1 MFTGIVQG
9 VRKVTLITDL
19 KGGRRLR
26 IQLND
31 LAENLQHGSSVAVN
45 GVCLT
50 AIKIEEGCA
59 EFDIIQESLDRSNLG
74 ALVIGDSVD
83 IERACYFGDEVGG
96 HQVTGHIDCTGKI
109 DEIRKTPNNRDI
121 VVYCEEEWWGY
132 LIPKGWI
139 AIDGV
144 SLTVVDVGDNWFSIS
159 LIPET
164 LEYTVLGQKVE
175 GDKVNLEFDLTTKVI
190 VKTIQRMFPEI
201 KKQILSG
208 MRKIES
214 TNNNAADNK

>member
-9 VRKVTLITDL
+9 IRKISAVEDL
-19 KGGRRLR
+19 EGGRRLR
-26 IQLND
+26 IQLED
-31 LAENLQHGSSVAVN
+31 LAEKLQQGASVAVN

-50 AIKIEEGCA
+50 AIKIEVGSA

-74 ALVIGDSVD
+74 TLVIGDSVD

-121 VVYCEEEWWGY
+121 VVYCEEEWGRY

-144 SLTVVDVGDNWFSIS
+144 SLTVVDVGNNWFSIS

-164 LEYTVLGQKVE
+164 LKQTVLGKKTK
-175 GDKVNLEFDLTTKVI
+175 GDIVNLEFDHTTKVI
-190 VKTIQRMFPEI
+190 VRTVERMLPEI
-201 KKQILSG
+201 KIQMLEEIK
-208 MRKIES
+208 
-214 TNNNAADNK
+214 NNK

>member
-9 VRKVTLITDL
+9 IRKISAVEDIE
-19 KGGRRLR
+19 GGRRLR
-26 IQLND
+26 IQLED
-31 LAENLQHGSSVAVN
+31 LAEKLQQGASVAVN

-50 AIKIEEGCA
+50 AIKIEVGSA

-74 ALVIGDSVD
+74 TLVIGDSVD

-109 DEIRKTPNNRDI
+109 DEIRKTPNNRDV
-121 VVYCEEEWWGY
+121 VVYCEEEWGSY

-144 SLTVVDVGDNWFSIS
+144 SLTVVDVGNNWFSIS

-164 LEYTVLGQKVE
+164 LKQTVLGKKTK
-175 GDKVNLEFDLTTKVI
+175 GDIVNLEFDHTTKVI
-190 VKTIQRMFPEI
+190 VRTVERMLPEI
-201 KKQILSG
+201 KIQMLEEIK
-208 MRKIES
+208 
-214 TNNNAADNK
+214 NNK

>member
-9 VRKVTLITDL
+9 IRKISAVEDFE
-19 KGGRRLR
+19 GGRKLR
-26 IQLND
+26 IQLED
-31 LAENLQHGSSVAVN
+31 LAEKLQQGASVAVN

-50 AIKIEEGCA
+50 AIKIEVGSA

-74 ALVIGDSVD
+74 TLVIGDSVD

-121 VVYCEEEWWGY
+121 VVYCEEEWGRY

-144 SLTVVDVGDNWFSIS
+144 SLTVVDVGNNWFSIS

-164 LEYTVLGQKVE
+164 LKQTVLGKKTK
-175 GDKVNLEFDLTTKVI
+175 GDIVNLEFDHTTKVI
-190 VKTIQRMFPEI
+190 VRTVERMLPEI
-201 KKQILSG
+201 KIQMLEEIK
-208 MRKIES
+208 
-214 TNNNAADNK
+214 NNK

>member
-9 VRKVTLITDL
+9 IRKISAVEDL
-19 KGGRRLR
+19 EGGRRLR
-26 IQLND
+26 IQLED
-31 LAENLQHGSSVAVN
+31 LAEKLQQGASVAVN

-50 AIKIEEGCA
+50 AIKIEVGSA

-109 DEIRKTPNNRDI
+109 DEIRKTPNNRDV
-121 VVYCEEEWWGY
+121 VVYCEEEWGSY

-144 SLTVVDVGDNWFSIS
+144 SLTVVDVGNNWFSIS

-164 LEYTVLGQKVE
+164 LEQTVLGKKTK
-175 GDKVNLEFDLTTKVI
+175 GDIVNLEFDHTTKVI
-190 VKTIQRMFPEI
+190 VRTVERMLPEI
-201 KKQILSG
+201 KIQMLEEIK
-208 MRKIES
+208 
-214 TNNNAADNK
+214 NNK

>member
-9 VRKVTLITDL
+9 VRKVTVITDL

-50 AIKIEEGCA
+50 AIKIEESCA

-109 DEIRKTPNNRDI
+109 DEIRKTPNNRDV
-121 VVYCEEEWWGY
+121 VVYFEEEWRSC

-164 LEYTVLGQKVE
+164 LEHTVLGQKIE
-175 GDKVNLEFDLTTKVI
+175 GDDVNLEFDLTTKVI

-201 KKQILSG
+201 KKQILAV
-208 MRKIES
+208 MK
-214 TNNNAADNK
+214 N

>member
-9 VRKVTLITDL
+9 VRKVTVITDL

-50 AIKIEEGCA
+50 AIKIEESCA

-74 ALVIGDSVD
+74 TLVIGDSVD
-83 IERACYFGDEVGG
+83 IERACNFGDEVGG

-109 DEIRKTPNNRDI
+109 DEIRKTPNNRDV
-121 VVYCEEEWWGY
+121 VVYCEKEWGGY

-164 LEYTVLGQKVE
+164 LEHTVLGQKVE

-190 VKTIQRMFPEI
+190 VITIQRMFPEI
-201 KKQILSG
+201 KKQILAV
-208 MRKIES
+208 MK
-214 TNNNAADNK
+214 N

>member
-9 VRKVTLITDL
+9 IRKISAAEDFE
-19 KGGRRLR
+19 GGRKLR
-26 IQLND
+26 IQLED
-31 LAENLQHGSSVAVN
+31 LAEKLQQGASVAVN
-45 GVCLT
+45 GVCLS
-50 AIKIEEGCA
+50 AIKIEVGSA

-74 ALVIGDSVD
+74 TLVIGDSVD

-109 DEIRKTPNNRDI
+109 DEIRKTPNNRDV
-121 VVYCEEEWWGY
+121 VVYCEEEWGSY

-144 SLTVVDVGDNWFSIS
+144 SLTVVDVGNNWFSIS

-164 LEYTVLGQKVE
+164 LKQTVLGKKTK
-175 GDKVNLEFDLTTKVI
+175 GDIVNLEFDHTTKVI
-190 VKTIQRMFPEI
+190 VRTVERMLPEI
-201 KKQILSG
+201 KIQMLEEIK
-208 MRKIES
+208 
-214 TNNNAADNK
+214 NN

>member
-9 VRKVTLITDL
+9 VRKVTVITDL

-31 LAENLQHGSSVAVN
+31 LAKNLQHGSSVAVN

-50 AIKIEEGCA
+50 VIKIVESCA

-74 ALVIGDSVD
+74 ALEIGDSVD
-83 IERACYFGDEVGG
+83 IERACNFGDEVGG

-109 DEIRKTPNNRDI
+109 DEIRKTPNNRDV
-121 VVYCEEEWWGY
+121 VVYCEEEWGLPY
-132 LIPKGWI
+132 SKGWI

-164 LEYTVLGQKVE
+164 LKHTVLGQKVE
-175 GDKVNLEFDLTTKVI
+175 GE
-190 VKTIQRMFPEI
+190 
-201 KKQILSG
+201 
-208 MRKIES
+208 
-214 TNNNAADNK
+214 

>member
-9 VRKVTLITDL
+9 IRKISAVEDFE
-19 KGGRRLR
+19 GGRKLR
-26 IQLND
+26 IQLED
-31 LAENLQHGSSVAVN
+31 LAEKLQQGASVAVN

-50 AIKIEEGCA
+50 AIKIEVGSA

-74 ALVIGDSVD
+74 TLVIGDSVD

-109 DEIRKTPNNRDI
+109 DEIRKTPNNRDV
-121 VVYCEEEWWGY
+121 VVYCEEEWGRY

-144 SLTVVDVGDNWFSIS
+144 SLTVVDVGNNWFSIS

-164 LEYTVLGQKVE
+164 LKQTVLGKKTK
-175 GDKVNLEFDLTTKVI
+175 GDIVNLEFDHTTKVI
-190 VKTIQRMFPEI
+190 VRTVERMLPEI
-201 KKQILSG
+201 KIQMLEEIK
-208 MRKIES
+208 
-214 TNNNAADNK
+214 NNK

>member
-9 VRKVTLITDL
+9 IRKISAVEDFE
-19 KGGRRLR
+19 GGRKLR
-26 IQLND
+26 IQLED
-31 LAENLQHGSSVAVN
+31 LAEKLQQGASVAVN

-50 AIKIEEGCA
+50 AIKIEVGSA

-121 VVYCEEEWWGY
+121 VVYCEEEWGRY

-144 SLTVVDVGDNWFSIS
+144 SLTVVDVGNNWFSIS

-164 LEYTVLGQKVE
+164 LEQTVLGKKTK
-175 GDKVNLEFDLTTKVI
+175 GDIVNLEFDHTTKVI
-190 VKTIQRMFPEI
+190 VRTVERMLPEI
-201 KKQILSG
+201 KIQILEEI
-208 MRKIES
+208 K
-214 TNNNAADNK
+214 NNK

>member
-9 VRKVTLITDL
+9 VRKVTVITDL

-50 AIKIEEGCA
+50 VIKIEESCA

-83 IERACYFGDEVGG
+83 IERACNFGDEVGG

-109 DEIRKTPNNRDI
+109 DEIRKTPNNRDV
-121 VVYCEEEWWGY
+121 VVY
-132 LIPKGWI
+132 L
-139 AIDGV
+139 
-144 SLTVVDVGDNWFSIS
+144 S
-159 LIPET
+159 LIH
-164 LEYTVLGQKVE
+164 
-175 GDKVNLEFDLTTKVI
+175 I
-190 VKTIQRMFPEI
+190 
-201 KKQILSG
+201 
-208 MRKIES
+208 
-214 TNNNAADNK
+214 

>member
-9 VRKVTLITDL
+9 VRKVTVITDL

-26 IQLND
+26 IQMND
-31 LAENLQHGSSVAVN
+31 LAENLRHGSSVAVN

-50 AIKIEEGCA
+50 AIKIEESCA

-83 IERACYFGDEVGG
+83 IERACNFGDEVGG

-109 DEIRKTPNNRDI
+109 DEIRKTPNNRDV
-121 VVYCEEEWWGY
+121 VVYCEEEWVDY

-164 LEYTVLGQKVE
+164 LKHTVLGQKVE

-190 VKTIQRMFPEI
+190 VKTIQRMMPEI
-201 KKQILSG
+201 KNQILSG

-214 TNNNAADNK
+214 TNNNADDNK

>member
-1 MFTGIVQG
+1 MFTGIIQG
-9 VRKVTLITDL
+9 IRKISAVEDFE
-19 KGGRRLR
+19 GGRKLR
-26 IQLND
+26 IQLED
-31 LAENLQHGSSVAVN
+31 LAEKLQQGASVAVN

-50 AIKIEEGCA
+50 AIKIEVGSA

-74 ALVIGDSVD
+74 TLVIGDSVD

-109 DEIRKTPNNRDI
+109 DEIRKTPNNRDV
-121 VVYCEEEWWGY
+121 VVYCEEEWGRY

-144 SLTVVDVGDNWFSIS
+144 SLTVVDVGNNWFSIS

-164 LEYTVLGQKVE
+164 LKQTVLGKKTK
-175 GDKVNLEFDLTTKVI
+175 GDIVNLEFDHTTKVI
-190 VKTIQRMFPEI
+190 VRTVERMLPEI
-201 KKQILSG
+201 KIQMLEEIK
-208 MRKIES
+208 
-214 TNNNAADNK
+214 NNK

>member
-9 VRKVTLITDL
+9 VRKVSVITDL

-31 LAENLQHGSSVAVN
+31 LVENLQHGSSVAVN

-50 AIKIEEGCA
+50 AIKIEESCA

-83 IERACYFGDEVGG
+83 IERACNFGDEVGG

-109 DEIRKTPNNRDI
+109 NEIENQLSPTSTTVRLTPS
-121 VVYCEEEWWGY
+121 
-132 LIPKGWI
+132 I
-139 AIDGV
+139 AIQ
-144 SLTVVDVGDNWFSIS
+144 
-159 LIPET
+159 P
-164 LEYTVLGQKVE
+164 LG
-175 GDKVNLEFDLTTKVI
+175 I
-190 VKTIQRMFPEI
+190 R
-201 KKQILSG
+201 
-208 MRKIES
+208 
-214 TNNNAADNK
+214 

>member
-9 VRKVTLITDL
+9 VRKVTVVTDL

-50 AIKIEEGCA
+50 VIKIEESCA

-83 IERACYFGDEVGG
+83 IERACNFGDEVGG

-109 DEIRKTPNNRDI
+109 DEIRKTPNNRDV
-121 VVYCEEEWWGY
+121 VVYCEEEWGNY

-144 SLTVVDVGDNWFSIS
+144 SLTVVDVGNNWFSIS

-164 LEYTVLGQKVE
+164 LEKTVLGKKTK
-175 GDKVNLEFDLTTKVI
+175 GDIVNLEFDHTTKVI
-190 VKTIQRMFPEI
+190 VRTVERMLPEI
-201 KKQILSG
+201 KIQMLKEI
-208 MRKIES
+208 K
-214 TNNNAADNK
+214 NNK

>member
-9 VRKVTLITDL
+9 VRKVTVITDL

-74 ALVIGDSVD
+74 ALVNGDSVD

-96 HQVTGHIDCTGKI
+96 HGVTGHVDCTGIIK
-109 DEIRKTPNNRDI
+109 DVRNTPNNRDI
-121 VVYCEEEWWGY
+121 VVSCDKEWMAY

-139 AIDGV
+139 AIDGI
-144 SLTVVDVGDNWFSIS
+144 SLTVVEVGNNWFSFS

-164 LEYTVLGQKVE
+164 LEKTVLGKKMA
-175 GDKVNLEFDLTTKVI
+175 GNLVNLEFDHTTKVI
-190 VKTIQRMFPEI
+190 VRSIERMIPEI
-201 KKQILSG
+201 KKQIV
-208 MRKIES
+208 
-214 TNNNAADNK
+214 AAMKN

>member
-9 VRKVTLITDL
+9 IRKISAVEDIE
-19 KGGRRLR
+19 GGRRLR
-26 IQLND
+26 IQLED
-31 LAENLQHGSSVAVN
+31 LAEKLQQGSSVAVN

-50 AIKIEEGCA
+50 AIKIEVGSA

-74 ALVIGDSVD
+74 TLVIGDSVD

-121 VVYCEEEWWGY
+121 VVYCEEEWGRY

-144 SLTVVDVGDNWFSIS
+144 SLTVVDVGNNWFSIS

-164 LEYTVLGQKVE
+164 LKQTVLGKKTK
-175 GDKVNLEFDLTTKVI
+175 GDIVNLEFDHTTKVI
-190 VKTIQRMFPEI
+190 VRTVERMLPEI
-201 KKQILSG
+201 KIQMLEEIK
-208 MRKIES
+208 
-214 TNNNAADNK
+214 NNK

>member
-9 VRKVTLITDL
+9 IRKISAVEDIE
-19 KGGRRLR
+19 GGRRLR
-26 IQLND
+26 IQLED
-31 LAENLQHGSSVAVN
+31 LAEKLQQGASVAVN

-50 AIKIEEGCA
+50 AIKIEVGSA

-109 DEIRKTPNNRDI
+109 DEIRKTPNNRDV
-121 VVYCEEEWWGY
+121 VVYCEEEWGSY

-144 SLTVVDVGDNWFSIS
+144 SLTVVDVGNNWFSIS

-164 LEYTVLGQKVE
+164 LEQTVLGKKTK
-175 GDKVNLEFDLTTKVI
+175 GDIVNLEFDHTTKVI
-190 VKTIQRMFPEI
+190 VRTVERMLPEI
-201 KKQILSG
+201 KIQMLEEIK
-208 MRKIES
+208 
-214 TNNNAADNK
+214 NNK

>member
-1 MFTGIVQG
+1 MFAGIVQG
-9 VRKVTLITDL
+9 IRKISAVEDIE
-19 KGGRRLR
+19 GGRRLR
-26 IQLND
+26 IQLED
-31 LAENLQHGSSVAVN
+31 LAEKLQQGASVAVN

-50 AIKIEEGCA
+50 AIKIEVGSA

-74 ALVIGDSVD
+74 TLVIGDSVD

-121 VVYCEEEWWGY
+121 VVYCEEEWGRY

-144 SLTVVDVGDNWFSIS
+144 SLTVVDVGNNWFSIS

-164 LEYTVLGQKVE
+164 LKQTVLGKKTK
-175 GDKVNLEFDLTTKVI
+175 GDIVNLEFDHTTKVI
-190 VKTIQRMFPEI
+190 VRTVERMLPEI
-201 KKQILSG
+201 KIQMLEEIK
-208 MRKIES
+208 
-214 TNNNAADNK
+214 NNK

>member
-9 VRKVTLITDL
+9 VRKVTVITDL

-31 LAENLQHGSSVAVN
+31 LAKNLQHGSSISVN

-50 AIKIEEGCA
+50 AIKVEEGWA
-59 EFDIIQESLDRSNLG
+59 EFDIIQESLDCSNLG
-74 ALVIGDSVD
+74 ALEIGDCVD
-83 IERACYFGDEVGG
+83 IERACHFGDEVGG
-96 HQVTGHIDCTGKI
+96 HQVTGHIDCTGTI
-109 DEIRKTPNNRDI
+109 EQIRKTPNNRDV
-121 VVYCEEEWWGY
+121 VVYFEEEWRSY

-164 LEYTVLGQKVE
+164 LKHTVLGQKVE

-208 MRKIES
+208 MK
-214 TNNNAADNK
+214 N

>member
-9 VRKVTLITDL
+9 IRKISAVEDL
-19 KGGRRLR
+19 EGGRRLR
-26 IQLND
+26 IQLED
-31 LAENLQHGSSVAVN
+31 LAEKLQQGASVAVN

-50 AIKIEEGCA
+50 AIKIEVGSA

-74 ALVIGDSVD
+74 TLVIGDSVD

-109 DEIRKTPNNRDI
+109 DEIRKTPNNRDV
-121 VVYCEEEWWGY
+121 VVYCEEEWGIY

-144 SLTVVDVGDNWFSIS
+144 SLTVVDVGNNWFSIS

-164 LEYTVLGQKVE
+164 LKQTVLGKKTK
-175 GDKVNLEFDLTTKVI
+175 GDIVNLEFDHTTKVI
-190 VKTIQRMFPEI
+190 VRTVERMLPEI
-201 KKQILSG
+201 KIQMLEEIK
-208 MRKIES
+208 
-214 TNNNAADNK
+214 NNK

>member
-9 VRKVTLITDL
+9 IRKISAVEDIE
-19 KGGRRLR
+19 GGRRLR
-26 IQLND
+26 IQLED
-31 LAENLQHGSSVAVN
+31 LAEKLQQGASVAVN

-50 AIKIEEGCA
+50 AIKIEVGSA

-74 ALVIGDSVD
+74 TLVIGDSVD

-109 DEIRKTPNNRDI
+109 DEIRKTPNNRDV
-121 VVYCEEEWWGY
+121 VVYCEEEWGRY

-144 SLTVVDVGDNWFSIS
+144 SLTVVDVGNNWFSIS

-164 LEYTVLGQKVE
+164 LEQTVLGKKKK
-175 GDKVNLEFDLTTKVI
+175 GDTVNLEFDLTTKVI
-190 VKTIQRMFPEI
+190 VQTIERMLPEI
-201 KKQILSG
+201 KIQMLEEIK
-208 MRKIES
+208 
-214 TNNNAADNK
+214 NNK

>member
-9 VRKVTLITDL
+9 IRKISAVEDIE
-19 KGGRRLR
+19 GGRRLR
-26 IQLND
+26 IQLED
-31 LAENLQHGSSVAVN
+31 LAEKLQQGASVAVN

-50 AIKIEEGCA
+50 AIKIEVGSA

-74 ALVIGDSVD
+74 TLVIGDSVD

-109 DEIRKTPNNRDI
+109 DEIRKTPNNRDV
-121 VVYCEEEWWGY
+121 VVYCEEEWGIY

-144 SLTVVDVGDNWFSIS
+144 SLTVVDVGNNWFSIS

-164 LEYTVLGQKVE
+164 LEQTVLGKKTK
-175 GDKVNLEFDLTTKVI
+175 GDIVNLEFDHTTKVI
-190 VKTIQRMFPEI
+190 VRTVERMLPEI
-201 KKQILSG
+201 KIQMLEEIK
-208 MRKIES
+208 
-214 TNNNAADNK
+214 NNK

>member
-9 VRKVTLITDL
+9 IRKISAVEDL
-19 KGGRRLR
+19 EGGRRLR
-26 IQLND
+26 IQLED
-31 LAENLQHGSSVAVN
+31 LAEKLQQGASVAVN

-50 AIKIEEGCA
+50 AIKIEVGSA

-74 ALVIGDSVD
+74 TLVIGDSVD

-109 DEIRKTPNNRDI
+109 DEIRKTPNNRDV
-121 VVYCEEEWWGY
+121 VVYCEEEWGRY

-144 SLTVVDVGDNWFSIS
+144 SLTVVDVGNNWFSIS

-164 LEYTVLGQKVE
+164 LKQTVLGKKTK
-175 GDKVNLEFDLTTKVI
+175 GDIVNLEFDHTTKVI
-190 VKTIQRMFPEI
+190 VRTVERMLPEI
-201 KKQILSG
+201 KIQMLEEIK
-208 MRKIES
+208 
-214 TNNNAADNK
+214 NNK

>member
-9 VRKVTLITDL
+9 IRKISAVEDIE
-19 KGGRRLR
+19 GGRRLR
-26 IQLND
+26 IQLED
-31 LAENLQHGSSVAVN
+31 LAEKLQQGASVAVN

-50 AIKIEEGCA
+50 AIKIEVGSA

-74 ALVIGDSVD
+74 TLVIGDSVD

-109 DEIRKTPNNRDI
+109 DEIRKTPNNRDV
-121 VVYCEEEWWGY
+121 VVYCEEEWGRY

-144 SLTVVDVGDNWFSIS
+144 SLTVVDVGNNWFSIS

-164 LEYTVLGQKVE
+164 LKQTVLGKKTK
-175 GDKVNLEFDLTTKVI
+175 GDIVNLEFDHTTKVI
-190 VKTIQRMFPEI
+190 VRTVERMLPEI
-201 KKQILSG
+201 KIQMLEEIK
-208 MRKIES
+208 
-214 TNNNAADNK
+214 NNK

>member
-9 VRKVTLITDL
+9 IRKISAVEDIE
-19 KGGRRLR
+19 GGRRLR
-26 IQLND
+26 IQLED
-31 LAENLQHGSSVAVN
+31 LAEKLQQGASVAVN

-50 AIKIEEGCA
+50 AIKIEVGSA

-109 DEIRKTPNNRDI
+109 DEIRKTPNNRDV
-121 VVYCEEEWWGY
+121 VVYCEEEWGRY

-144 SLTVVDVGDNWFSIS
+144 SLTVVDVGNNWFSIS

-164 LEYTVLGQKVE
+164 LEQTVLGKKTK
-175 GDKVNLEFDLTTKVI
+175 GDIVNLEFDHTTKVI
-190 VKTIQRMFPEI
+190 VRTVERMLPEI
-201 KKQILSG
+201 KIQILEEI
-208 MRKIES
+208 K
-214 TNNNAADNK
+214 NNK